1 MIYKCNIF
9 QNLCTC
15 MCLLE
20 ASECS
25 LFFCE
30 VAASQIYALLF
41 YPSFFIGFF
50 FSFLLVPLT
59 IMWKLLELGSV
70 MTNKSCFQRNMSKRY
85 PQPLCCLGKFMR
97 LLSRNN
103 SKFYSLFFILC
114 LFWVWIWFLLKSY
127 FSNMLISLGMLLIM
141 WPFSLRLLCIK
152 FGESLTWLAV
162 GRLKTKI
169 QKYSLMFWNCT
180 LKTLFAILCCQ
191 FYVTAW
197 CCKSS
202 LTQKLSLAG
211 CPFQL
216 KTFITLSLSIF

>member
-70 MTNKSCFQRNMSKRY
+70 MTNKSRFQRNMSKRY

-97 LLSRNN
+97 
-103 SKFYSLFFILC
+103 
-114 LFWVWIWFLLKSY
+114 FLAQTGLVSVEHQMLEMNLMPNDHQR
-127 FSNMLISLGMLLIM
+127 SN
-141 WPFSLRLLCIK
+141 K
-152 FGESLTWLAV
+152 GE
-162 GRLKTKI
+162 
-169 QKYSLMFWNCT
+169 
-180 LKTLFAILCCQ
+180 
-191 FYVTAW
+191 
-197 CCKSS
+197 
-202 LTQKLSLAG
+202 
-211 CPFQL
+211 
-216 KTFITLSLSIF
+216 